1 MDKVKK
7 LIGLSIAAVI
17 LLSLLAPILVIQPVA
32 AADPTEWYMTVSG
45 VLDSDYYK
53 LYPFESK
60 SLTIGLSKFGELID
74 ANTKKGLEYDG
85 VDPFASDPY
94 VPEFE
99 WNQGWVINITYAYGG
114 WFRNVWAFALYS
126 DSWGAGSIGGNWKRA
141 PAADSATVIGGRKYG
156 GWSADGEVIG
166 YVETDPLQVLYD
178 GPRLFV
184 ALSRTTIYEDTAKQ
198 NPLVRLDLTFVFE
211 KVKKYVIVFKDIK
224 RLDTRKFSSDFQV
237 EFSNRGEWDLGK
249 VQTPK
254 SYAHF
259 FNDQPTC
266 YHMGWH
272 PYYPNNA
279 YYDVIQIISADTP
292 GYVGFAAFW
301 PKLISKYVEATTYI
315 TRKTMLTTLETY
327 IAKFSGDGS
336 KTVFQITAPHPAPI
350 EYPRGDGVWSDE
362 PMVFVNG
369 KLQAPTG
376 KVTEWSIEY
385 PYIWDHTTNT
395 VTFINPPP
403 AGTNNV
409 WFVYKRYV
417 HKVDMSVEPA
427 VPYVIGEWDFDLPNK
442 PNTQFRAVTV
452 YGIVNYHDAVDDRV
466 IDREVKYL
474 LDEVFNPW
482 DLNDAVHK
490 ETKRWVEFF
499 TGDGIWS
506 SKTLARRPVVRRQL
520 GAWYEYCSFA
530 ERVLVDGAL
539 LTPTDARLTNWWPSF
554 PYTYNITVGADG
566 KATITFYKDKDG
578 KMSTLTDLDPWKVE
592 KGKVVKVLYST
603 LPNISGWHWSEVWNS
618 TTINNAKVNVPIPIE
633 VQDISDEWD
642 DNLGVTH
649 DISLSIDALD
659 ITLLTTGKNWT
670 ATYSRDILLISESDF
685 KVFVGETHITT
696 VRDIYSPIKGII
708 GGGNA
713 TIYLDVGS
721 FVKSVS
727 DAHDSSVTW
736 PLANETVH
744 VDYLDCRLYV
754 WINVTFTTYPD
765 GSNKTTIN
773 AYISVDSYY
782 GEHLGGRYEWT
793 IVGRDAHTVDSAG
806 AALVTAAFKNKQVEI
821 GLAGADMMETTIANA
836 MPWVMHKFGTG
847 NTKADYKDAIG
858 RAALKDDWCTTWPV
872 ASSNLIAV
880 GGPLANILA
889 YYANDFT
896 PAFFGL
902 EEYAASVWDNKI
914 IALSCWS
921 KNTYASNEMVGYAV
935 VTTYK
940 DINGTV
946 MFLIW
951 GHWGRD
957 TYYATK
963 WFHEEGIYQLQEFPD
978 CATAIIL
985 EINYEDPEHPT
996 VSVVEVLGTISE
1008 TLAHKV
1014 KGGIHVD
1021 P

>member
-1 MDKVKK
+1 MKK
-7 LIGLSIAAVI
+7 NVLAILTASVIIVSFLGATILPRAV
-17 LLSLLAPILVIQPVA
+17 VA
-32 AADPTEWYMTVSG
+32 QDPTDWYMTVSG
-45 VLDSDYYK
+45 VLDSDYYA
-53 LYPFESK
+53 LYPFEKK

-99 WNQGWVINITYAYGG
+99 WSQGWVINITYAYGG
-114 WFRNVWAFALYS
+114 WYRNVWAFALYS

-141 PAADSATVIGGRKYG
+141 PAADSTTVIGGRKYG

-166 YVETDPLQVLYD
+166 YVETDPLQVLYN

-224 RLDTRKFSSDFQV
+224 RLDYRKFSSDFQV

-249 VQTPK
+249 VETPK

-259 FNDQPTC
+259 FDNKTTC
-266 YHMGWH
+266 YHEGWH
-272 PYYPNNA
+272 TYYPTNA
-279 YYDVIQIISADTP
+279 SYDVVQIISYDTP

-301 PKLISKYVEATTYI
+301 PSLISKYVEATKYV

-327 IAKFSGDGS
+327 IAKFSGDGQQ
-336 KTVFQITAPHPAPI
+336 TEFPITDPHPKPI
-350 EYPRGDGVWSDE
+350 GYPRGHGVWRDD

-369 KLQAPTG
+369 KLQAPNTDY
-376 KVTEWSIEY
+376 T
-385 PYIWDHTTNT
+385 WDSGNAT
-395 VTFINPPP
+395 VTFKVAPP
-403 AGTNNV
+403 TNASI
-409 WFVYKRYV
+409 WFVYKRSV
-417 HKVDMSVEPA
+417 HKVDMSEEPA
-427 VPYVIGEWDFDLPNK
+427 VPYVIGEWDFDLPNE
-442 PNTQFRAVTV
+442 PNTQFRGITV
-452 YGIVNYHDAVDDRV
+452 YGIVNYHDADNNV
-466 IDREVKYL
+466 IDREIEYL

-482 DLNDAVHK
+482 DLYNAVEKNTMRFVKIATKTVTATTRIDYDVGADAIISK
-490 ETKRWVEFF
+490 EADKNGQGNPIGT
-499 TGDGIWS
+499 S
-506 SKTLARRPVVRRQL
+506 
-520 GAWYEYCSFA
+520 WYDYCNA
-530 ERVLVDGAL
+530 TERVLVDGVLIPPAE
-539 LTPTDARLTNWWPSF
+539 TRTA
-554 PYTYNITVGADG
+554 PYYI
-566 KATITFYKDKDG
+566 ATKIDNKWYINVTIPAGTHTIKI
-578 KMSTLTDLDPWKVE
+578 L
-592 KGKVVKVLYST
+592 
-603 LPNISGWHWSEVWNS
+603 WSNS
-618 TTINNAKVNVPIPIE
+618 TT
-633 VQDISDEWD
+633 
-642 DNLGVTH
+642 
-649 DISLSIDALD
+649 
-659 ITLLTTGKNWT
+659 
-670 ATYSRDILLISESDF
+670 
-685 KVFVGETHITT
+685 
-696 VRDIYSPIKGII
+696 
-708 GGGNA
+708 
-713 TIYLDVGS
+713 
-721 FVKSVS
+721 
-727 DAHDSSVTW
+727 
-736 PLANETVH
+736 
-744 VDYLDCRLYV
+744 
-754 WINVTFTTYPD
+754 
-765 GSNKTTIN
+765 
-773 AYISVDSYY
+773 
-782 GEHLGGRYEWT
+782 GRYEWT
-793 IVGRDAHTVDSAG
+793 IVGRDAATVDSAG

-880 GGPLANILA
+880 GGPLANMLA

-921 KNTYASNEMVGYAV
+921 KNTYASNETVGYAV

-946 MFLIW
+946 LFLIW

-963 WFHEEGIYQLQEFPD
+963 WFHEEGIYELQRFPR
-978 CATAIIL
+978 CATGIIL
-985 EINYEDPEHPT
+985 EIDYTVHEPT
-996 VSVVEVLGTISE
+996 VSVIEVLGTISE
-1008 TLAHKV
+1008 TKIAEEG
-1014 KGGIHVD
+1014 KGGIHPD